1 MTTLPHLAL
10 AAEVGASTLVS
21 LFWIMVAAVLAPVI
35 SDAVRRLVPEVVLLL
50 GLGVVIG
57 PFGLALASTD
67 DGIGLISQ
75 LGLGFLFLLAG
86 FEIDVA
92 TLTGPRGR
100 RASLLWIGSLAV
112 AVALGWFLVG
122 SEDSP
127 FGVAVVLGLAVT
139 STAVGTLLPI
149 IKANGE
155 LDSPL
160 GRGVLTHGAVGEL
173 GPVLAMSLLLSM
185 RSLAASV
192 AVLALFGVAA
202 LVVAVVPAR
211 TIRRIPGLDR
221 AVSEGTRSAHPTIIR
236 AVVLLLAAL
245 MATAAVLDLDVVLGA
260 FAAGI
265 ILRGATDS
273 VAARTASRAED
284 PEVVHA
290 LEERLESVAY
300 AIFIPAFFV
309 VSGMAIDTEVLAERP
324 VALLAIVLIILLA
337 RGVPVWLLER
347 SRHAVAE
354 LDTERDRRRLGL
366 YAATGLPI
374 IVAVTEVALR
384 TELITETTS
393 SVLVAAGAITVLVF
407 PFVAGRMAAPRP
419 AAVAADHPPE
429 PGA

>member
-1 MTTLPHLAL
+1 MTALADLAL
-10 AAEVGASTLVS
+10 EGEVGAATLVS
-21 LFWIMVAAVLAPVI
+21 LFWITLVAVLAPAI
-35 SDAVRRLVPEVVLLL
+35 SSAVHRMVPEVVLLL
-50 GLGVVIG
+50 GLGVAIG
-57 PFGLALASTD
+57 PFGFGWASTD
-67 DGIGLISQ
+67 GGIGLISQ

-86 FEIDVA
+86 FEIDVE

-100 RASLLWIGSLAV
+100 RASLLWLANFAV
-112 AVALGWFLVG
+112 AVGLAWLVV
-122 SEDSP
+122 STEDLS

-155 LDSPL
+155 LDTPL
-160 GRGVLTHGAVGEL
+160 GQGVLTHGAVGEI
-173 GPVLAMSLLLSM
+173 GPVLAMSLLLST
-185 RSLAASV
+185 RSLLASV
-192 AVLALFGVAA
+192 AVLAFFGVAA

-211 TIRRIPGLDR
+211 TIRRIPGLAR

-236 AVVLLLAAL
+236 GVVLLLATL

-265 ILRGATDS
+265 ILRGATNS
-273 VAARTASRAED
+273 VAQRSADGAED
-284 PEVVHA
+284 PAVVHA
-290 LEERLESVAY
+290 LEDRLESVAY
-300 AIFIPAFFV
+300 AIFIPVFFIA
-309 VSGMAIDTEVLAERP
+309 SGMAIDTAVLAERP
-324 VALLAIVLIILLA
+324 LQLVALVLIILLA

-347 SRHAVAE
+347 SRHAVADLPNE
-354 LDTERDRRRLGL
+354 VDRRRLGL

-407 PFVAGRMAAPRP
+407 PFLAGRMAQRRP
-419 AAVAADHPPE
+419 SALAAE
-429 PGA
+429 